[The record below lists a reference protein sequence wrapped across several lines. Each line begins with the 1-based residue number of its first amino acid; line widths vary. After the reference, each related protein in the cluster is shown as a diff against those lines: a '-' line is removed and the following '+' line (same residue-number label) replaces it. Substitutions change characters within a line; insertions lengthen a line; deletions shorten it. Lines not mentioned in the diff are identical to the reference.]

1 MDQLSKIADKIAQ
14 IVESSKDKTVLG
26 VRLGA
31 ALKIAF
37 PDFVPAAYQCK
48 NLRQFVRKHVPGV
61 VETGYSGVDIL
72 YTKPE
77 KASPTATDES
87 VAPSTPADGRSPA
100 FISLPADPITW
111 KAYSNPSYRLS
122 LIANPSTGEVK
133 AVGEQETPQAPWVA
147 IPKLA
152 PEKHHEI
159 ASKFVESLP
168 PASRGPLQNIL
179 ADHQWYVSFFGTT
192 KRLGISKQWGL
203 FKREHL
209 IRYFTAALHEKGVVA
224 APSAPKHDLP
234 SARTFQ
240 TRRPDTRHQS
250 PLSDETQIRE
260 LISRLAYTLPIE
272 ELRTIR
278 LPLGSVLDALRH

>member
-1 MDQLSKIADKIAQ
+1 MDQLSSIADKIAQ
-14 IVESSKDKTVLG
+14 IVESSKDKTALG

-48 NLRQFVRKHVPGV
+48 NLRQFVRKHVPGI

-72 YTKPE
+72 YTLAAKPE
-77 KASPTATDES
+77 S
-87 VAPSTPADGRSPA
+87 VPVPGELAAPLTPPEEKSPA

-111 KAYSNPSYRLS
+111 KAYSNPSYRLT

-133 AVGEQETPQAPWVA
+133 SVGEYEVPQPPWVS

-159 ASKFVESLP
+159 ASLFVESLP
-168 PASRGPLQNIL
+168 PASKAALQSIL

-234 SARTFQ
+234 ARSFQ
-240 TRRPDTRHQS
+240 TRRTEIRRPA
-250 PLSDETQIRE
+250 LSLDETQIRE
-260 LISRLAYTLPIE
+260 LISRLAYTLSID
-272 ELRTIR
+272 ELRTIK